1 LHAAGDAYTTF
12 VLQLQRCVFETQ
24 QRMFAEIGG
33 PSSSGARG
41 VHALEG
47 AETVEEWWGYDQ
59 EG

>member
-1 LHAAGDAYTTF
+1 MLARLSHCSVAF
-12 VLQLQRCVFETQ
+12 L
-24 QRMFAEIGG
+24 RMFAEIGG

-47 AETVEEWWGYDQ
+47 AETAEEWWGYNQ